1 MSRRRPRSPRPPDP
15 RRPDPPA
22 AIRTPSAVLDS
33 PEDSSSPARIGE
45 RIRRAALGLSAA
57 LIVARTYTTSEP
69 DLERGAGGGLVWILA
84 LLVVF
89 GLAIASGLLGGRFR
103 FRWSWA
109 DLAVVAMSAM
119 VALSSLHSLDRRP
132 ALNLAWEWAAMAGV
146 YLLLRNLPRTR
157 DESSAIAGAL
167 VASAFALSVY
177 GIYQGAVELPEIR
190 REYERNPVQFLQKH
204 PEIGVAPGT
213 PEQFRF
219 EQRLLGSNEITSTF
233 ALANSLAGFL
243 VGPFLIAIGAWLANL
258 FDREPGRSRGPTLLM
273 AAPVLLV
280 LLLAMMLTKSRSSWV
295 GMTVGIGIL
304 AWEARRRASRRLRIA
319 AGAGGFAIV
328 MAIVAVGWATGRLD
342 REVLTQ
348 STLSMRYRWEY
359 WQATWSVITGGASN
373 AWRAVQTSV
382 FWSGVGP
389 GNFRSAYL
397 RYKLPW
403 SSEEVLDPHNMVL
416 EVWATAGVGAMV
428 SLVLALGLGL
438 RGTLGKAGE
447 SVDRPEPE
455 SESESDADDAP
466 PIRARWLVVSA
477 WAGGILVVFLG
488 MMNLFV
494 EAQFPRWLILGWSWL
509 LGAWLIGP
517 LWRRRPPTS
526 TAIGAG
532 VAAVAVNLLAAGGIG
547 VPNVAIGLWAMLAIG
562 LNLRDD
568 RPCGRL
574 HEWESR
580 LSPFVLATAWAALA
594 GVFLGAVVPFWKAEA
609 LCDAAETALNRQPP
623 HFEAAEAHYQAA
635 IKTDHYDARP
645 WVGYAEEEYLAW
657 RWRGAR
663 TADGR
668 WRKVI
673 DLLARATRAP
683 RNPMNWGLHVRRAER
698 IRAILHQIAN
708 DLKPVDDL
716 TLRSELV
723 RDYRTASLY
732 YPSNARLHARLAE
745 ASTEISMGNDAIN
758 EAREAL
764 RLDDLNPHPD
774 KKLTSEERDRLEAI
788 VAGGKSIR
796 PSTEAAPGRKPPGPP
811 VRTSGKAP

>member
-1 MSRRRPRSPRPPDP
+1 MSRRRPRSPRPPAP
-15 RRPDPPA
+15 RSPEPA
-22 AIRTPSAVLDS
+22 AGARNLSAVLEA
-33 PEDSSSPARIGE
+33 PEDGPSPARIGE
-45 RIRRAALGLSAA
+45 RVRRVALGLSAA

-89 GLAIASGLLGGRFR
+89 GLAIAGGLIGGRFR

-109 DLAVVAMSAM
+109 DLAVVAVSAM

-132 ALNLAWEWAAMAGV
+132 ALNLAWEWVAMAGV

-157 DESSAIAGAL
+157 DESSAIASAL

-177 GIYQGAVELPEIR
+177 GIYQGAVELPQIR
-190 REYERNPVQFLQKH
+190 NEYRQSPVVFLQRH

-219 EQRLLGSNEITSTF
+219 EQRLLESNEITSTF

-258 FDREPGRSRGPTLLM
+258 FDRENSRSRTPVLLM

-280 LLLAMMLTKSRSSWV
+280 LLLAIMLTKSRSSWV
-295 GMTVGIGIL
+295 GMMVGIAIL
-304 AWEARRRASRRLRIA
+304 AWEARKRASRRLRIA
-319 AGAGGFAIV
+319 AGTGGLAIV
-328 MAIVAVGWATGRLD
+328 LAIVAIGWTTGRLD
-342 REVLTQ
+342 RQVLTQ

-359 WQATWSVITGGASN
+359 WQATWSVITEGVSN
-373 AWRAVQTSV
+373 PWRAVQTSA
-382 FWSGVGP
+382 FWSGIGP
-389 GNFRSAYL
+389 GNFRSSYL

-416 EVWATAGVGAMV
+416 EVWATAGVGALV
-428 SLVLALGLGL
+428 ALVLALGLGL
-438 RGTLGKAGE
+438 RETLGKAVE
-447 SVDRPEPE
+447 SADRPETEPE
-455 SESESDADDAP
+455 TETDADDAP
-466 PIRARWLVVSA
+466 PRRARWLVVSA
-477 WAGGILVVFLG
+477 WTGAILVVFLG

-547 VPNVAIGLWAMLAIG
+547 IPNVAIGLWATLAIG

-574 HEWESR
+574 HEWETR
-580 LSPFVLATAWAALA
+580 LSPFILASGWAALA

-623 HFEAAEAHYQAA
+623 HFEAAETHYQAA
-635 IKTDHYDARP
+635 IKTDHYYARP
-645 WVGYAEEEYLAW
+645 WIGYAEEEYLAW
-657 RWRGAR
+657 RWRGNR
-663 TADGR
+663 SADGR

-683 RNPMNWGLHVRRAER
+683 RNPINWSLHVRRAER

-716 TLRSELV
+716 KLRSEIV

-732 YPSNARLHARLAE
+732 YPSNASLHARLAE
-745 ASTEISMGNDAIN
+745 ASTEISMGADAVN

-764 RLDDLNPHPD
+764 RLDALNPHLD
-774 KKLTSEERDRLEAI
+774 KKLSSEERGRLEAI

-796 PSTEAAPGRKPPGPP
+796 TSIEAAPERKPPVPP
-811 VRTSGKAP
+811 GRTSGKAR